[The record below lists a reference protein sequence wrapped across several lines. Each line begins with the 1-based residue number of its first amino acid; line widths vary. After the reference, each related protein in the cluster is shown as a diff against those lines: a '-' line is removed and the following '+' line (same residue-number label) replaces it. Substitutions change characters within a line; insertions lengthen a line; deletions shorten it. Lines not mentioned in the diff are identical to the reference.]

1 MTTGLK
7 AGAEEIVTLKV
18 LKNENAVKN
27 ITEVPQLSSCAEF
40 NFLRR
45 VNKHMGRGFFYIG
58 GNRQGGNAS
67 FSRKKKGDRSFE
79 ISEIRNYVF
88 DFCKMNTDRFSV
100 L

>member
-45 VNKHMGRGFFYIG
+45 VNKHMVREVMRHFLVK
-58 GNRQGGNAS
+58 RM
-67 FSRKKKGDRSFE
+67 
-79 ISEIRNYVF
+79 V
-88 DFCKMNTDRFSV
+88 TDHLKSV
-100 L
+100 K